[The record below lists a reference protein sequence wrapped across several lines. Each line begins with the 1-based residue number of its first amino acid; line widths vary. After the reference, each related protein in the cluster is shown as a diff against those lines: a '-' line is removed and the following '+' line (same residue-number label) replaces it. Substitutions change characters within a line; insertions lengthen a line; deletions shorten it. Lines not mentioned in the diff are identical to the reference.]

1 MGDNVSF
8 KVFLKGTDEEE
19 VRRFVVDKAVS
30 SSYEYLVSKLG
41 QVFPQLRAGSFSLTW
56 TDGDGDKV
64 TISNDE
70 ELIIALTEMPGPL
83 YKLSLN
89 LKGNK
94 KPVIMAETSEAEDR
108 KAAVHYGVTC
118 DGCEV
123 CPITGVRYKS
133 LELDDYD
140 LCSVCEAK
148 GVHPGQ
154 NMIKITEPG
163 YTFPQRLFK
172 RMQVLQERAKNKEER
187 AAKKAEEKEE
197 KKKEEKDDKKEANKP
212 QPRGLFGPPGPL
224 RGCGRRGR
232 GGLFGPFGNLHH
244 GGMGM
249 GQGQGRPLESFAA
262 WASRPVFGSQL
273 PAPSPAWAA
282 AAPAFDAM
290 MKGWT
295 GHAEQHAKAVEEA
308 IKAHEAEAKAHEE
321 AAKAASAEASTEAL
335 NAAFSGLAM
344 TGSEDYLKNVGSYV
358 AAALDPLGIDVKIDI
373 ETPEGRKSCHVTR
386 QSSSATTQEAA
397 ADKEE
402 QKKEA
407 DNKEE
412 EEEPKKAEE
421 VEPEPAKKAATPS
434 DDEEDWTVV
443 SDKKDSDDEAV
454 KASEDQGSLYPDLPK
469 TETASAPA
477 VEAAEASQ
485 PQVTHPDPRIQVAL
499 QAMTNMGFSNEGGW
513 LTSLLEAKNGDI
525 GKVLDILQPVKK

>member
-1 MGDNVSF
+1 MMMM
-8 KVFLKGTDEEE
+8 
-19 VRRFVVDKAVS
+19 
-30 SSYEYLVSKLG
+30 
-41 QVFPQLRAGSFSLTW
+41 Q
-56 TDGDGDKV
+56 V

-89 LKGNK
+89 LKGIK
-94 KPVIMAETSEAEDR
+94 KPAVIAETSEAED
-108 KAAVHYGVTC
+108 KKAVHYGVTC
-118 DGCEV
+118 DGCDM

-187 AAKKAEEKEE
+187 AAKKM
-197 KKKEEKDDKKEANKP
+197 EEKDEKKTEEKDEKKEANKA
-212 QPRGLFGPPGPL
+212 QARGLFGPPGPL

-249 GQGQGRPLESFAA
+249 GQGGA
-262 WASRPVFGSQL
+262 WA
-273 PAPSPAWAA
+273 AA
-282 AAPAFDAM
+282 AAPAFEAM
-290 MKGWT
+290 MKVLYIFSQFFFSCIFLTQGWT
-295 GHAEQHAKAVEEA
+295 GAGAEGWSQHAEQHAKAMEEA
-308 IKAHEAEAKAHEE
+308 MKAHEAEVKAHQET
-321 AAKAASAEASTEAL
+321 AKAAASTSAEASTEAL
-335 NAAFSGLAM
+335 SAAFSGLGM

-373 ETPEGRKSCHVTR
+373 ETPEGRQSCHVTR
-386 QSSSATTQEAA
+386 QSSSATSTTQEAA
-397 ADKEE
+397 ADKKEE
-402 QKKEA
+402 KKGEKKEE
-407 DNKEE
+407 KKE
-412 EEEPKKAEE
+412 EEEPKKADEI
-421 VEPEPAKKAATPS
+421 EPEPAKKAATPS

-443 SDKKDSDDEAV
+443 SDKKDSEDAAV
-454 KASEDQGSLYPDLPK
+454 KDSGEITRDQGSLYPDLPEA
-469 TETASAPA
+469 ETALAPA
-477 VEAAEASQ
+477 VEAAEVTP
-485 PQVTHPDPRIQVAL
+485 PQVTHADPRIQVAL

-513 LTSLLEAKNGDI
+513 LTGLLEAKNGDI

>member
-8 KVFLKGTDEEE
+8 KVFLKGTDEDE

-30 SSYEYLVSKLG
+30 TSYEYLVGKLG
-41 QVFPQLRAGSFSLTW
+41 TVFPQLRAGAFSLTW
-56 TDGDGDKV
+56 TDSDGDKV
-64 TISNDE
+64 TVTNDE

-83 YKLSLN
+83 YKLNLV

-94 KPVIMAETSEAEDR
+94 KPAVTAETSATSEAGE
-108 KAAVHYGVTC
+108 KVEAVHYGVTC
-118 DGCEV
+118 DGCNMV
-123 CPITGVRYKS
+123 PITGVRYKS

-140 LCSVCEAK
+140 LCAVCEAK

-187 AAKKAEEKEE
+187 AAKRNEERDE
-197 KKKEEKDDKKEANKP
+197 KKEDKKEKAEDKTQP
-212 QPRGLFGPPGPL
+212 PRGLFGPPGPF

-232 GGLFGPFGNLHH
+232 GGMFGPFGTLHH

-249 GQGQGRPLESFAA
+249 GQGG
-262 WASRPVFGSQL
+262 
-273 PAPSPAWAA
+273 AWAA

-295 GHAEQHAKAVEEA
+295 GAGAEGWAQHAEQHAKAMEEA
-308 IKAHEAEAKAHEE
+308 MKAHEATTKANAE
-321 AAKAASAEASTEAL
+321 AAKAASTASAEAGTEAL
-335 NAAFSGLAM
+335 NAAMGGLGV
-344 TGSEDYLKNVGSYV
+344 TGSEDYLQSVGSYV

-386 QSSSATTQEAA
+386 QSSSTTQEAA
-397 ADKEE
+397 AEE
-402 QKKEA
+402 KKEG
-407 DNKEE
+407 D
-412 EEEPKKAEE
+412 KKADQ

-443 SDKKDSDDEAV
+443 SDKKDAEEETV
-454 KASEDQGSLYPDLPK
+454 KDPEKVAKDQGSLYPDLPK

-477 VEAAEASQ
+477 AEAEVTPAQ
-485 PQVTHPDPRIQVAL
+485 AQVTHTDPRIQVAL

>member
-1 MGDNVSF
+1 MM
-8 KVFLKGTDEEE
+8 
-19 VRRFVVDKAVS
+19 
-30 SSYEYLVSKLG
+30 
-41 QVFPQLRAGSFSLTW
+41 Q
-56 TDGDGDKV
+56 V

-94 KPVIMAETSEAEDR
+94 KPVIMADTSEAEDR

-187 AAKKAEEKEE
+187 AAKKE
-197 KKKEEKDDKKEANKP
+197 EEKDDKKEDNKA

-244 GGMGM
+244 RGMGM
-249 GQGQGRPLESFAA
+249 GQGGAWDTSALA
-262 WASRPVFGSQL
+262 WAD
-273 PAPSPAWAA
+273 A
-282 AAPAFDAM
+282 AAPLPYAVDAM

-321 AAKAASAEASTEAL
+321 AAKE
-335 NAAFSGLAM
+335 
-344 TGSEDYLKNVGSYV
+344 
-358 AAALDPLGIDVKIDI
+358 
-373 ETPEGRKSCHVTR
+373 
-386 QSSSATTQEAA
+386 
-397 ADKEE
+397 
-402 QKKEA
+402 
-407 DNKEE
+407 
-412 EEEPKKAEE
+412 
-421 VEPEPAKKAATPS
+421 
-434 DDEEDWTVV
+434 
-443 SDKKDSDDEAV
+443 
-454 KASEDQGSLYPDLPK
+454 
-469 TETASAPA
+469 
-477 VEAAEASQ
+477 
-485 PQVTHPDPRIQVAL
+485 
-499 QAMTNMGFSNEGGW
+499 
-513 LTSLLEAKNGDI
+513 
-525 GKVLDILQPVKK
+525 